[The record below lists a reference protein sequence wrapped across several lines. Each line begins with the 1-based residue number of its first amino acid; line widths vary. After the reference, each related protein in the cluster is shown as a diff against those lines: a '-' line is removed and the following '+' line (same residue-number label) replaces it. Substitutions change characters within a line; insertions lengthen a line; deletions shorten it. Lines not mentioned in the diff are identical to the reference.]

1 MSSFQQQKITVH
13 TKKLESIA
21 HSKEPSKLTE
31 NIPEEPQ
38 MSDLLNN
45 DFKTTVL
52 KVLKELKGDMHK
64 DKIYFV

>member
-1 MSSFQQQKITVH
+1 
-13 TKKLESIA
+13 
-21 HSKEPSKLTE
+21 
-31 NIPEEPQ
+31 

-64 DKIYFV
+64 DKKIYILYKQNRNINN